1 MTQLEL
7 DALMNAE
14 NLDEIIEEEESKQE
28 SDNHSD
34 MVQELSSV
42 TVDSEKK
49 ATEIMAQLDQVLTEL
64 DAVSTCIDDNQNEK
78 AKVIV
83 EDIKSMIF
91 DTMSM
96 MQYQDIHRQKIER
109 VINTMVDISTMM
121 NSSLQDVVNIAPSA
135 KHIDDS
141 DGEAVSDDELA
152 DLVAKMGNN

>member
-14 NLDEIIEEEESKQE
+14 NLDEIIQEEPQKDLDE
-28 SDNHSD
+28 ND
-34 MVQELSSV
+34 MVHQLSSV

-49 ATEIMAQLDQVLTEL
+49 ATEIMAQLDQVLVEL
-64 DAVSTCIDDNQNEK
+64 DAIGTCIDDNEGEK

-83 EDIKSMIF
+83 EDIKNIIF

-109 VINTMVDISTMM
+109 VINTMVSISTMM
-121 NSSLQDVVNIAPSA
+121 NNTLQDVVNIAPSA
-135 KHIDDS
+135 KHIDDE
-141 DGEAVSDDELA
+141 DGDSVSDDELA
-152 DLVAKMGNN
+152 ELIAKMGNN